1 MLEIPNP
8 DFNTSQVPNT
18 NPNETSQPKTPLNP
32 NPIRILFPY
41 TPKKALIFTPNP
53 RKTKNTLQKGTM
65 WNSRPWQWSNATTHH
80 SVVDDSTIVWPLE
93 TSVLNWTT
101 HPARREFRWTRIQ
114 SSSPFPVIFPWVFCF
129 GHSWETREHLGW
141 WVVWGWFPM
150 KNYTKSIPKCS
161 KFQKFRWISLRN
173 LWGEQIIPSLKLT
186 WSRKIGL
193 PKKKVFQPWWKKSC
207 TTWHP

>member
-93 TSVLNWTT
+93 TSVLNRETPRGTGVSWTL
-101 HPARREFRWTRIQ
+101 PVLQ
-114 SSSPFPVIFPWVFCF
+114 SFSRHFFPWGVLCGFF
-129 GHSWETREHLGW
+129 VGWALMRNTRTSWLVGCLGL
-141 WVVWGWFPM
+141 
-150 KNYTKSIPKCS
+150 
-161 KFQKFRWISLRN
+161 ISN
-173 LWGEQIIPSLKLT
+173 EKLY
-186 WSRKIGL
+186 KIY
-193 PKKKVFQPWWKKSC
+193 P
-207 TTWHP
+207 